1 MKNDL
6 FLNIFVD
13 NDPNWGG
20 TFQYTENIIESL
32 ISKNKKKVKIFYTN
46 NSWNNKFKTVKK
58 QKIKISL
65 IGRLFFYLSIL
76 LFKDLKIF
84 KNIFN
89 LFYDIK
95 INEHDIWIFPSQ
107 DLISCIFSG
116 KKIVAVH
123 DLMHLHTSFDESSSV
138 LKKVYR
144 EFRYKKIAQHA
155 DKIVVDS
162 SYGKFQF
169 LEHYKINP
177 KKIHVLPFFIKK
189 IKVKERKFIKK
200 FLIYPAKFWK
210 HKNHINLIT
219 AINNLV
225 KFEGI
230 KDLLI
235 LFTSKKDLEYKNI
248 YNYVVKNN
256 LQKNVKFTGYIST
269 KQLAVFYSNARALV
283 MPTFFGPTNIPPIEA
298 FNYSC
303 PVLISDIFASREQ
316 CGNSALY
323 FNPNEINQIADKI
336 KDIWLND
343 DLYLKM
349 SKKSKLISKNYNFV
363 NFSKKLNKI
372 ISDRF
377 VF

>member
-1 MKNDL
+1 MKNDS
-6 FLNIFVD
+6 FLNIFID

-32 ISKNKKKVKIFYTN
+32 ILNNKKKIKIFYTN
-46 NSWNNKFKTVKK
+46 ESWQKKFKTVEKK
-58 QKIKISL
+58 KIKISF
-65 IGRLFFYLSIL
+65 IGRIFFYFSIF
-76 LFKDLKIF
+76 LFKDLKIL
-84 KNIFN
+84 KKIFN
-89 LFYDIK
+89 LIYDLK
-95 INEHDIWIFPSQ
+95 AKENDIWIFPSQ
-107 DLISCIFSG
+107 DLISCIFIG

-123 DLMHLHTSFDESSSV
+123 DLMHLHTSFEESSSF

-144 EFRYKKIAQHA
+144 EFRYKKIAKNA
-155 DKIVVDS
+155 DKIIVDS
-162 SYGKFQF
+162 NYGKFQF
-169 LEHYKINP
+169 LEHYKTNP

-189 IKVKERKFIKK
+189 IKVKEKITIKK

-210 HKNHINLIT
+210 HKNHIKLIA

-230 KDLLI
+230 KDLFI

-248 YNYVVKNN
+248 HNYVVKNN

-269 KQLAVFYSNARALV
+269 KQLAVLYSSARALV

-316 CGNSALY
+316 CKNSALY
-323 FNPNEINQIADKI
+323 FNPNEINQIANKI

-343 DLYLKM
+343 NLFLKM
-349 SKKSKLISKNYNFV
+349 RKKSQLISKNYNFV

-372 ISDRF
+372 ISDKF
-377 VF
+377 VS